1 VGFETR
7 ERMGQ
12 GIMKTWGFLIVA
24 GLSVIGVCALAPL
37 VYAVNAEPSGP
48 PSALNVITLYRRGGP
63 VMHAILFCSIL
74 GLSVVLE
81 RLWTL
86 RRNKVIPDRF
96 LREIAQYWKPDT
108 RAKAIDVCRRYE
120 VSMSRILRAG
130 LMRFDSSIEEIERA
144 IERTGAHEASLLS
157 SNLRILGVIAGV
169 SPMLGLLGTV
179 TGMIRAFN
187 VISAAGT
194 GNPGLVA
201 AGIAE
206 ALLTTAFGLMV
217 GIPVLAVYHAFR
229 NRVDKF
235 VFDMEEISMQL
246 MQQLVS
252 KPEKI

>member
-1 VGFETR
+1 
-7 ERMGQ
+7 
-12 GIMKTWGFLIVA
+12 MKTRSFLIIA
-24 GLSVIGVCALAPL
+24 GLTLIGVCALAPL
-37 VYAVNAEPSGP
+37 VHAVNAEPSGE
-48 PSALNVITLYRRGGP
+48 PSGLNLITLYRRGGP
-63 VMHAILFCSIL
+63 VMHAITFCSVL

-86 RRNKVIPDRF
+86 RRSKVIPERF
-96 LREIAQYWKPDT
+96 LREIAQYWKPEA
-108 RAKAIDVCRRYE
+108 RGKATEVCRRYE
-120 VSMSRILRAG
+120 VSMSRILQAG
-130 LMRFDSSIEEIERA
+130 LMRFDSSVEEIERA

-206 ALLTTAFGLMV
+206 ALLTTAWGLMV
-217 GIPVLAVYHAFR
+217 GIPTLAVYHALR
-229 NRVDKF
+229 SRVDKF
-235 VFDMEEISMQL
+235 VFDMEDISMQL

-252 KPEKI
+252 KPEKVQAS